1 MHWAWIKYQRLK
13 YKNVKDIILD
23 LGELIHPLEETDI
36 QVKLSPCQSL
46 SHVRLFATTWTVAHQ
61 AYLSMEFSK
70 QEYQNRLPFPSPGD
84 LPNPGIESRSPVLP
98 TDSLLSA
105 LPEKSV
111 FHCSYTTGMNTVN
124 SMVERVVFLQSL
136 SRV

>member
-13 YKNVKDIILD
+13 YKNVKDTILD

-124 SMVERVVFLQSL
+124 SMVERVVFVQSL

>member
-13 YKNVKDIILD
+13 YKNVKDTILD

-36 QVKLSPCQSL
+36 QVKLSPCLSL

-124 SMVERVVFLQSL
+124 SMVERVVFVQSL